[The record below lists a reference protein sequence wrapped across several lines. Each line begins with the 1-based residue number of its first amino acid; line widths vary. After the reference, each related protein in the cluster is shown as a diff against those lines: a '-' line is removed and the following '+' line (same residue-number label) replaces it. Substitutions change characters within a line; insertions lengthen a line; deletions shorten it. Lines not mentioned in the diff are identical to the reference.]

1 MERNI
6 SKWYQSCEIRE
17 LSQEQ
22 YLQRLEGIKE
32 FSESKPGISICNELV
47 KGFMGVNYN
56 KENIR
61 ATVSQFR

>member
-1 MERNI
+1 MQRNI

-32 FSESKPGISICNELV
+32 FGESKPVISICNELV
-47 KGFMGVNYN
+47 KGFMGV
-56 KENIR
+56 
-61 ATVSQFR
+61 